1 MGQAKHVAELVA
13 PVAEEY
19 VPEGQLLQE
28 MAPAVEEYFPWGQSV
43 HAPPLIEV

>member
-19 VPEGQLLQE
+19 VPAGQLVQE
-28 MAPAVEEYFPWGQSV
+28 LAPGMEEYFPAGQSV
-43 HAPPLIEV
+43 HGPPLIEV